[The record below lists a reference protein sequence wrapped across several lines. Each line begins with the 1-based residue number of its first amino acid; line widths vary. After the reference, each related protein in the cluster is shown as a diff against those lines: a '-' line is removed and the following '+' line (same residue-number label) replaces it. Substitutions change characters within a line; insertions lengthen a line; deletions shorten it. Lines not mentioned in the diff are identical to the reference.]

1 MADTSGGKD
10 KDAPR
15 RGRVLGRKKKAA
27 PAADGMAA
35 DAGAARGG
43 PAGFFAGPGGV
54 RHTDVTAFLR
64 QLIMLLEA
72 GVPILKALNTL
83 KERAGRPAVRALVAD
98 IAADVEQGNPL
109 WTAFDRHRAHFDTVF
124 VGLVKASEASGT
136 LTTVLHRLVDYRT
149 RRELLRRR
157 VRGAMIYPVLLV
169 VACFGAMLV
178 ISSFVVPVFADFFS
192 RAGLEIP
199 GPTRFLIAAAAVVRA
214 GWWVPVAALLGAVLA
229 YRAWFVR
236 SPLRRLAADRVK
248 LRIPLLGPIIHK
260 NAVVEMC
267 RTLGLLLRSG
277 LSMMSSLDLTRN
289 AIHNRAVAGALQDMR
304 SSVEQGGGLE
314 RPMRASGVLPE
325 VVVDM
330 FVTGEESGRVDAVAE
345 QIADIY
351 EEEVNIAVAGLGEA
365 LQPIFTVIVG
375 VAVLVLFVSL
385 FLPLIN
391 MIDQLGNTA
400 GV

>member
-1 MADTSGGKD
+1 
-10 KDAPR
+10 
-15 RGRVLGRKKKAA
+15 
-27 PAADGMAA
+27 
-35 DAGAARGG
+35 
-43 PAGFFAGPGGV
+43 
-54 RHTDVTAFLR
+54 
-64 QLIMLLEA
+64 
-72 GVPILKALNTL
+72 
-83 KERAGRPAVRALVAD
+83 
-98 IAADVEQGNPL
+98 
-109 WTAFDRHRAHFDTVF
+109 
-124 VGLVKASEASGT
+124 
-136 LTTVLHRLVDYRT
+136 
-149 RRELLRRR
+149 
-157 VRGAMIYPVLLV
+157 
-169 VACFGAMLV
+169 
-178 ISSFVVPVFADFFS
+178 
-192 RAGLEIP
+192 
-199 GPTRFLIAAAAVVRA
+199 
-214 GWWVPVAALLGAVLA
+214 
-229 YRAWFVR
+229 
-236 SPLRRLAADRVK
+236 
-248 LRIPLLGPIIHK
+248 
-260 NAVVEMC
+260 MC

-365 LQPIFTVIVG
+365 LQPVFTVIVG